1 MRVLLSS
8 DLVFTVEEI
17 YGDNHRFAHKEEG
30 DSEIYAFTMDD
41 NAQLL
46 RIKIVLPEQYAVNCS
61 QAENGVYIVDKK
73 YAEKGETVTITATP
87 SSNYVVASVKY
98 TEDGEHYVKI
108 PLNEQ
113 TGKYSF
119 TMPDKEVTVQV
130 RFLQPQQRGSVSIN
144 LNDENGEHK
153 VELNGVQYSYC
164 AYEEEFIGETVVFR
178 VIPKGDYFVTFETEN
193 GSEIKDL
200 GDGYYS
206 VVVPEENET
215 VTVSFAHKYTWSIK
229 SFKYKYGNFLS
240 TWTIEGSIS
249 GTHTNEETF
258 TVAEGERLNIS
269 FSAKSGEE
277 LFRLSIDNQNNDN
290 RITYILDQYIGGRT
304 SYITWIDEVVA
315 DSYDVVI
322 IVSVRG

>member
-1 MRVLLSS
+1 M
-8 DLVFTVEEI
+8 
-17 YGDNHRFAHKEEG
+17 
-30 DSEIYAFTMDD
+30 
-41 NAQLL
+41 
-46 RIKIVLPEQYAVNCS
+46 
-61 QAENGVYIVDKK
+61 
-73 YAEKGETVTITATP
+73 
-87 SSNYVVASVKY
+87 
-98 TEDGEHYVKI
+98 
-108 PLNEQ
+108 
-113 TGKYSF
+113 
-119 TMPDKEVTVQV
+119 
-130 RFLQPQQRGSVSIN
+130 
-144 LNDENGEHK
+144 
-153 VELNGVQYSYC
+153 
-164 AYEEEFIGETVVFR
+164 
-178 VIPKGDYFVTFETEN
+178 IPKGDYFVTFETEN

-249 GTHTNEETF
+249 GTHTNEDTF

-304 SYITWIDEVVA
+304 SYSTWIDEVVA

-322 IVSVRG
+322 TVSVRG